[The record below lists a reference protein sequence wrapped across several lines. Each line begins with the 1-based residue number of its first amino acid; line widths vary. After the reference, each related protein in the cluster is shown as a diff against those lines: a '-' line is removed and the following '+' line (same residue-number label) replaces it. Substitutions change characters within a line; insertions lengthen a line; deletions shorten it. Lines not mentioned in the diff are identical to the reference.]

1 MKKVLLLILVMSFC
15 SGPVAC
21 HRNRNEPIYR
31 FSGTLEMTEHGVGFP
46 VQGRVAA
53 LFVDEGDKVQQGQLL
68 GYLDRY
74 ALAKREYQRLAEL
87 LKQGGTNQQA
97 VEEADQIM
105 LDQQVLSP
113 VSGVILTKVHE
124 TGEVIG
130 ANSALVI
137 VGDRSRL
144 WIRIFVPE
152 GLVNRVKMGQEA
164 TVRFDGL
171 AEDFIGRVGFIAPE
185 AEFTPRNVQT
195 PEERV
200 TQTFAVKVYLD
211 QPPEFLRPGVPA
223 DVFLDLP

>member
-1 MKKVLLLILVMSFC
+1 MKKVLTVMMALIFLG
-15 SGPVAC
+15 GPVAC
-21 HRNRNEPIYR
+21 HGNKEEPIFR

-53 LFVDEGDKVQQGQLL
+53 LYVDEGDKVQKGQLL

-74 ALAKREYQRLAEL
+74 PLAKREYQRLAEL
-87 LKQGGTNQQA
+87 LKQGGTNRQA
-97 VEEADQIM
+97 VEEADQAM

-130 ANSALVI
+130 ANSSLVI
-137 VGDRSRL
+137 VGDRTRL

-152 GLVNRVKMGQEA
+152 GLVNRVKMDQEA

-171 AEDFIGRVGFIAPE
+171 AQDFTGRVGFISPE